1 MVESLARLTWI
12 TRFAPGYLTARAMAA
27 QMAVDWL
34 GWLNTA
40 WPDLTGEVRG
50 MPTDFPD
57 PRISAP
63 TAWYEE
69 PHSPA
74 VVLRACI
81 WLKLAGFGNATTL
94 DAIMLRCWEYLES
107 LWVTAGPMR
116 YTWSANPDDGEWFG
130 FWHFEIV
137 TTISVMLDEAPACGH
152 QRSPRQYCA
161 SGCASRPNGFKTQGL
176 NDGVETQEQ
185 RGQQP
190 GRITG
195 CWRHDG
201 QRAGWSR
208 RKVPRAG
215 GGPNRTAGR

>member
-1 MVESLARLTWI
+1 
-12 TRFAPGYLTARAMAA
+12 
-27 QMAVDWL
+27 
-34 GWLNTA
+34 
-40 WPDLTGEVRG
+40 

-107 LWVTAGPMR
+107 LWVPAGPMR

-137 TTISVMLDEAPACGH
+137 TTISVMLDEGAGVRPPAITAAILRERLRLTS
-152 QRSPRQYCA
+152 QWLQD
-161 SGCASRPNGFKTQGL
+161 T
-176 NDGVETQEQ
+176 GVE
-185 RGQQP
+185 
-190 GRITG
+190 
-195 CWRHDG
+195 
-201 QRAGWSR
+201 
-208 RKVPRAG
+208 
-215 GGPNRTAGR
+215 